1 MVASLSTQNYY
12 FRVARDEDVLTLWVA
27 LDDAD
32 RENGCMH
39 FINTALE
46 DAELVPHTQD
56 PTRATYLIAE
66 TTAEERMAQGY
77 GEVKSGGV
85 VAWSG
90 ATIHGSNANRSG
102 RWRRAFAVHFVRHG
116 FVMRSGVPQPDLS
129 ALNDAHAAILARL

>member
-1 MVASLSTQNYY
+1 MFSSQNYY
-12 FRVARDEDVLTLWVA
+12 FRVARDDDVLTLWVS

-39 FINTALE
+39 FINNAVE
-46 DAELVPHTQD
+46 SAKLVPHVQD

-66 TTAEERMAQGY
+66 TTAEERASQGY
-77 GEVKSGGV
+77 GEVHSGGV

-90 ATIHGSNANRSG
+90 ATIHGSNANSSG

-116 FVMRSGVPQPDLS
+116 FTMRSGVPQPNLS
-129 ALNDAHAAILARL
+129 ALNDAHVATLARL